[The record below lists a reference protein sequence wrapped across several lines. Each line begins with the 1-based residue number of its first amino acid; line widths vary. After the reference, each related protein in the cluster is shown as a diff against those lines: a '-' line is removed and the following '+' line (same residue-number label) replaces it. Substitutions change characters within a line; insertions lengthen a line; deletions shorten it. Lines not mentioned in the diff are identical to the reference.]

1 MSGIIS
7 QNLGRSSGLLKAVEA
22 GGGAWTLIK
31 TLTADGSAT
40 TMSFVDGASDVVLDD
55 TYDSYKFIISNL
67 HPQTDQVTFSWQ
79 GSIDTGSSYGVSTTN
94 TNTGVYHNESDSSG
108 DHEYHTGGDLSN
120 STSEIAL
127 YGNGSTGNDNDQN
140 LSSEITLYNPSS
152 TTYVKHYLVNTQHN
166 ERSDYLD
173 ASKLAGYF
181 NTTSAI
187 DAIRFSVSSGNIDAG
202 TISLYGIS

>member
-7 QNLGRSSGLLKAVEA
+7 QNIGRSSGLLKAPA
-22 GGGAWTLIK
+22 SAAAAWTLIK

-40 TMSFVDGASDVVLDD
+40 TMSFVNGASDVVLDG
-55 TYDSYKFIISNL
+55 TYDTYKFIITNL

-79 GSIDTGSSYGVSTTN
+79 GSTDTGSSYGVSTTN
-94 TNTGVYHNESDSSG
+94 TNTGFYHNESDSSAAM
-108 DHEYHTGGDLSN
+108 EYHTGGDLSN

-140 LSSEITLYNPSS
+140 LSSEIILYSPSS
-152 TTYVKHYLVNTQHN
+152 TTYTKNYLVNNQHN

-173 ASKLAGYF
+173 VAKLAGYF

-202 TISLYGIS
+202 TISLLGIG